1 MKSSKEVR
9 EFLVGKGISRDHIGI
24 IYLDKNKTSKRFKV
38 WVYSDITQQLANSI
52 GDSLVELGFFK
63 VSISLNEII
72 FSVPDKQI

>member
-9 EFLVGKGISRDHIGI
+9 EFLVGKGISKDRIGI

-38 WVYSDITQQLANSI
+38 WIYSDITQQLANSI

>member
-9 EFLVGKGISRDHIGI
+9 EFLVGKGISKDRIGI